1 MCLHL
6 PKTAEAN
13 VCTHNGFFGVQ
24 FTTQGHPRSKRKALF
39 SRGNRVTHS
48 PFPSSPMSTYS
59 AEFNMPLPSVT
70 KHNAAQCTAMSKRS
84 RERCRNPAAYGC
96 RTCRIHG
103 ARRPESIKSGSA
115 QPNYKHG
122 LETLLAKHQRS
133 IKLAEIREMEAILFD
148 NSLALGNRWS
158 GRKTSPND

>member
-1 MCLHL
+1 MRC
-6 PKTAEAN
+6 ARN
-13 VCTHNGFFGVQ
+13 THC
-24 FTTQGHPRSKRKALF
+24 
-39 SRGNRVTHS
+39 
-48 PFPSSPMSTYS
+48 PFPSSPLSTYS
-59 AEFNMPLPSVT
+59 AEFSMPLPSVI
-70 KHNAAQCTAMSKRS
+70 KHNAPQCTAMSKRS

-103 ARRPESIKSGSA
+103 ARRPESIKSGTA
-115 QPNYKHG
+115 HPNYRHG
-122 LETLLAKHQRS
+122 LETLPAKRQRS

>member
-1 MCLHL
+1 MHI

-13 VCTHNGFFGVQ
+13 VCTHNGLFGLQ

-59 AEFNMPLPSVT
+59 AEFSMPLPSVT
-70 KHNAAQCTAMSKRS
+70 KHNAPQCTAMSKRS

-115 QPNYKHG
+115 HPNYKHG
-122 LETLLAKHQRS
+122 LETLPAKRQRS
-133 IKLAEIREMEAILFD
+133 IKLAELRVIENDL
-148 NSLALGNRWS
+148 LARGLIKGKRTA
-158 GRKTSPND
+158 GRKPVI

>member
-1 MCLHL
+1 M
-6 PKTAEAN
+6 
-13 VCTHNGFFGVQ
+13 FGLQ

-39 SRGNRVTHS
+39 PRGERATHC
-48 PFPSSPMSTYS
+48 PFPSSPLSTYS
-59 AEFNMPLPSVT
+59 AEFSMPLPSVT

-115 QPNYKHG
+115 HPNYKHG
-122 LETLLAKHQRS
+122 LETLPAKRQRS
-133 IKLAEIREMEAILFD
+133 IKLAEIRELEAALVD
-148 NSLALGNRWS
+148 NGLALGKRWS
-158 GRKTSPND
+158 GRKGNLGGQPRSNPKCIEKNY

>member
-70 KHNAAQCTAMSKRS
+70 KHNATQCTAMSKRS
-84 RERCRNPAAYGC
+84 RERCRNPAAYQC

-115 QPNYKHG
+115 HPNYRHG
-122 LETLLAKHQRS
+122 LETLPAKRQRS
-133 IKLAEIREMEAILFD
+133 IKLAELRVIENDL
-148 NSLALGNRWS
+148 LARGLIKGKRTA
-158 GRKTSPND
+158 GRKPVI